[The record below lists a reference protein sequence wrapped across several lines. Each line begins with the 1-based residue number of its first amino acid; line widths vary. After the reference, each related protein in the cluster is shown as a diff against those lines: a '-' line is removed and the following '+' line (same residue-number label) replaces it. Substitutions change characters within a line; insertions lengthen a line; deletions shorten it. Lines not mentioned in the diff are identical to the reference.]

1 MKDVIAMSQ
10 RLVQEKYL
18 RKVSK
23 PQSKQHKDY
32 HRRSEISPYQFV
44 MEEKGRLLKEYLNPT
59 FGIEKYV
66 SIYI

>member
-23 PQSKQHKDY
+23 PQNKTHKDY
-32 HRRSEISPYQFV
+32 HRRSQIPPYQFV

-59 FGIEKYV
+59 FRIEKYV